1 MFSQYCILNF
11 RFLKREGKKSTSIKH
26 DKQNKNSRNPDR
38 IRTRKVRNK
47 FGGIHVYHKQ
57 IFQHQS
63 FVKGYQLVK
72 NSQLASQL
80 DRLVH
85 QLLITNKIYEYI
97 MYQTH
102 IMFNFFFISI
112 KSHFT
117 NFLSFPLFRKQ
128 CPYSY
133 FYNIIFPRLHK
144 IERKKK
150 YQKSKWE
157 SETTNQKRKQKQKN
171 KKKITL

>member
-11 RFLKREGKKSTSIKH
+11 RFLKRDGKKSTSIKH

-102 IMFNFFFISI
+102 IMFNFFLFQSNPILLIFFHFLFLENNAHIHISI
-112 KSHFT
+112 
-117 NFLSFPLFRKQ
+117 
-128 CPYSY
+128 
-133 FYNIIFPRLHK
+133 I
-144 IERKKK
+144 
-150 YQKSKWE
+150 
-157 SETTNQKRKQKQKN
+157 
-171 KKKITL
+171 